1 MKALIILVLLVTISA
16 CSHKKMCH
24 ENSSCHKQDS
34 CKKPEVKSAVTYDG
48 HCPMGLT
55 KKQKVK
61 GDHQYKIEYKGK
73 QYIFSSA
80 EARDS
85 FMSKIDEHIKK
96 ADAHWEESMD
106 AVDRVR

>member
-1 MKALIILVLLVTISA
+1 MKTLIVLVLLVTIGA
-16 CSHKKMCH
+16 CSHRNNCH
-24 ENSSCHKQDS
+24 ESSSCHKTGSCTKQDA
-34 CKKPEVKSAVTYDG
+34 KSVVTYDG

-61 GDHQYKIEYKGK
+61 GDHQYKVEYKGK
-73 QYIFSSA
+73 LYIFSSA
-80 EARDS
+80 DARDT

-106 AVDRVR
+106 AADRVR